1 MNMTKI
7 RIWKFIKK
15 IPIMLL
21 GFMTALIIGQKLQ
34 EIFLTSKQGWGG
46 EAIDCIKKDGL
57 GHRLM

>member
-1 MNMTKI
+1 
-7 RIWKFIKK
+7 
-15 IPIMLL
+15 MLM

>member
-1 MNMTKI
+1 MNMTRKKT
-7 RIWKFIKK
+7 WKFIKK
-15 IPIMLL
+15 IPIMLMD
-21 GFMTALIIGQKLQ
+21 FTIALIIGQKLQ